1 MAKIILK
8 LFLNAVAI
16 NMGSWLL
23 GLILAGLFRNTG
35 FYRSLSN
42 LNFIKNETVNKLM
55 GIGVCRWIV
64 LNTPFKYLNQK
75 CKLKPKISP
84 AQLSELRNEMTFAE
98 ISHWMAFVCVAVYA
112 AVILVLGNVPSAL
125 MLMTVNV
132 FLNAYPSLLQQ
143 QNKRRIDGFLK
154 RIGYV
159 SR

>member
-55 GIGVCRWIV
+55 GIGVCRWIPR
-64 LNTPFKYLNQK
+64 LNTSTKNLN
-75 CKLKPKISP
+75 
-84 AQLSELRNEMTFAE
+84 
-98 ISHWMAFVCVAVYA
+98 
-112 AVILVLGNVPSAL
+112 
-125 MLMTVNV
+125 
-132 FLNAYPSLLQQ
+132 
-143 QNKRRIDGFLK
+143 
-154 RIGYV
+154 
-159 SR
+159 